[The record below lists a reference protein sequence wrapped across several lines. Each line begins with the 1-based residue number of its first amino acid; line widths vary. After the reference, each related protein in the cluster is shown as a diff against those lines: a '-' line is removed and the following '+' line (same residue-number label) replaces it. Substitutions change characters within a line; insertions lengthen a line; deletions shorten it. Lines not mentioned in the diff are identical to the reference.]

1 LNFKDKLKMY
11 TVVLVL
17 VTLLCAFTTAAAQGN
32 YTWNIAFANCT
43 PEYTGDSI
51 APSFPG
57 GDAALFEKLRKE
69 VRYPQIALETGVEG
83 AVYIKFTVNR
93 DSTISDIKTL
103 RDNGENYCSK
113 EVIRVLEKLP
123 KWNPASKKGRPVSG
137 DFVLKAYFEYEYI
150 RERNASSN

>member
-1 LNFKDKLKMY
+1 MY

-17 VTLLCAFTTAAAQGN
+17 VTLLCTSTTAAAQGN

-69 VRYPQIALETGVEG
+69 VRYPQIALENGVDG
-83 AVYIKFTVNR
+83 FVIIKFKVDR

-103 RDNGENYCSK
+103 KDNGGNYCSK
-113 EVIRVLEKLP
+113 EVIRVLKRLP
-123 KWNPASKKGRPVSG
+123 KWNPANKSDEAISG
-137 DFVLKAYFEYEYI
+137 DFVLKAFFEYEYI
-150 RERNASSN
+150 REQNTTNN